1 MSPISAP
8 YGSWKSPITSDL
20 IASTAMS
27 LEMTAWDGEVQ
38 YWIEN
43 RPWEAGRSVVVRR
56 TPDGQV
62 MDITPPAYNARS
74 RVHEYGGGA
83 MTVEAGTIY
92 FSNFSDQRLYKVTAG
107 GVTDPQPLTPEGAWR
122 YADGIIDSWRKRL
135 ICVREDHTALTTNS
149 SPTCGRGE
157 GGEGLQQ
164 VVNTLVSIPLEGAE
178 TTDQIRALV
187 SGNDFYASP
196 RLSPDGKYLAWLTWN
211 HPNMPWDG
219 TELWVGKLAAEGM
232 LNTRC
237 VAGGLEESIYQPEWS
252 PDGTLYFVSDRSGWW
267 NLYHWKREAW
277 QVEPVL
283 EMDAE
288 FGRPQWVFGRPT
300 YGFTS
305 RAQGYNILCSY
316 NQNGTWRMGSIDL
329 KNNRLTPL
337 DCPYTDIRELSISPD
352 GRKALLIAGS
362 AFEAVSIVQLDV
374 ASGQYEV
381 LRRSIQEMVNPGYLS
396 APQAIEFPSSPVEKG
411 VQQTAH
417 AFFYPPCNPDYNE
430 PVSTSEKPP
439 LLVFSH
445 GGPTS
450 ATTTSLNLTIQYWTS
465 RGIAVLD
472 VNYRGSTGY
481 GRAYRQLLNG
491 QWGIADMDDCVNA
504 ALYLIERGLVDRERL
519 AIRGG
524 SAGGYTT
531 LCALT
536 FRDVFKAGASYFGIG
551 DLEIFVKDTHKFEAR
566 YIDSMVGPYPQALAI
581 YRQRSPIHAIQRL
594 SCPVIFFQGLDD
606 RIVPP
611 NQAEMMVVQLRKKGV
626 PVAYL
631 SYEGEG
637 HGFRRAE
644 NIKRSLDAELYFYS
658 KIFGFEIADAVE
670 PVQIENL

>member
-20 IASTAMS
+20 IASAAMS
-27 LEMTAWDGEVQ
+27 LEMTAWDGEIQ

-62 MDITPPAYNARS
+62 MDITPPAYNAHS

-83 MTVEAGTIY
+83 MTVGAGTIY
-92 FSNFSDQRLYKVTAG
+92 FSNFSDQRLYKVTADG
-107 GVTDPQPLTPEGAWR
+107 ATDPQPLTPEGAWR
-122 YADGIIDSWRKRL
+122 YADGVIDYRRKQL
-135 ICVREDHTALTTNS
+135 ICVREDHTALTP
-149 SPTCGRGE
+149 SPTRGRGE
-157 GGEGLQQ
+157 DAPSNQA
-164 VVNTLVSIPLEGAE
+164 VINTIVSIPLVGAK
-178 TTDQIRALV
+178 TPDQIRALV

-211 HPNMPWDG
+211 HPNLPWDG
-219 TELWVGKLAAEGM
+219 TELCVGELAAEGM
-232 LNTRC
+232 LNARC
-237 VAGGLEESIYQPEWS
+237 VAGGLKESIYQPEWS
-252 PDGTLYFVSDRSGWW
+252 PDGVLYFVSDRSGWW
-267 NLYHWKREAW
+267 NLYRWQREAL
-277 QVEPVL
+277 QVKPVL
-283 EMDAE
+283 EMTAE

-305 RAQGYNILCSY
+305 RAQADSILCSY
-316 NQNGTWRMGSIDL
+316 NQNGAWHMGSIDL
-329 KNNRLTPL
+329 KNNQLTPL
-337 DCPYTDIRELSISPD
+337 DCPYTDIRELCISPD

-362 AFEAVSIVQLDV
+362 AFEDLSIVQLDV

-381 LRRSIQEMVNPGYLS
+381 LRRSIQEAVDPGYLS
-396 APQAIEFPSSPVEKG
+396 APQTVEFSTGPVGKRG
-411 VQQTAH
+411 QQTVH
-417 AFFYPPCNPDYNE
+417 AFFYPPRNPDYSG
-430 PVSTSEKPP
+430 PVSANEKPP
-439 LLVFSH
+439 LLVFIH

-504 ALYLIERGLVDRERL
+504 ALYLIERGLVDKERL

-536 FRDVFKAGASYFGIG
+536 FRDVFKTGASYFGIG
-551 DLEIFVKDTHKFEAR
+551 DLEIFAKDTHKFEAR
-566 YIDSMVGPYPQALAI
+566 YIDSMVGPYPQALAT
-581 YRQRSPIHAIQRL
+581 YRERSPIHAIQRL

-611 NQAEMMVVQLRKKGV
+611 NQAEMMVAQLRKKGL
-626 PVAYL
+626 PVAYI

-658 KIFGFEIADAVE
+658 KIFGFEIADAIE

>member
-20 IASTAMS
+20 IASAVMS
-27 LEMTAWDGEVQ
+27 LEMTAWDGDVQ

-92 FSNFSDQRLYKVTAG
+92 FSNFSDQRLYKVTASG
-107 GVTDPQPLTPEGAWR
+107 ATDPQPLTPEGAWR

-135 ICVREDHTALTTNS
+135 ICVREDHTALTPS
-149 SPTCGRGE
+149 PSPTRGRGE
-157 GGEGLQQ
+157 DAPSNQA
-164 VVNTLVSIPLEGAE
+164 VINTIVSIPLEGAKNPH
-178 TTDQIRALV
+178 QIRELV

-219 TELWVGKLAAEGM
+219 TELWVGELAAEGM
-232 LNTRC
+232 LNARC

-252 PDGTLYFVSDRSGWW
+252 PDGVLYFVSDRSGWW
-267 NLYHWKREAW
+267 NLYRWKHEAW

-305 RAQGYNILCSY
+305 KAQGYSILCSY
-316 NQNGTWRMGSIDL
+316 NQNGTWRMGSIDI

-337 DCPYTDIRELSISPD
+337 DCPYTDIRELCISPD

-362 AFEAVSIVQLDV
+362 AFEDLSIVQLDV

-381 LRRSIQEMVNPGYLS
+381 LRRSIQETVDPGYLS
-396 APQAIEFPSSPVEKG
+396 APQVIEFLTGPVEKG
-411 VQQTAH
+411 GQQTAH

-472 VNYRGSTGY
+472 INYRGSTGY

-491 QWGIADMDDCVNA
+491 QWGIADIDDCVNA
-504 ALYLIERGLVDRERL
+504 ALYLVERGLVDRERL

-536 FRDVFKAGASYFGIG
+536 FRDVFKAGASYFGIA

-611 NQAEMMVVQLRKKGV
+611 NQAEMMVAQLRRKGL
-626 PVAYL
+626 PVAYI

-658 KIFGFEIADAVE
+658 KMFGFEIADAVE

>member
-1 MSPISAP
+1 MSPSAAP
-8 YGSWKSPITSDL
+8 YGSWKSPITSEL
-20 IASTAMS
+20 IASAEIGM
-27 LEMTAWDGEVQ
+27 EMTAWDGDVQ

-62 MDITPPAYNARS
+62 MDVTPPAYNARS

-83 MTVEAGTIY
+83 MTVEAGKIY
-92 FSNFSDQRLYKVTAG
+92 FSNFSDQRLYKVIAG
-107 GVTDPQPLTPEGAWR
+107 AASDPQPFTPEGAWR
-122 YADGIIDSWRKRL
+122 YADGIIDSRRKRL
-135 ICVREDHTALTTNS
+135 ICVREDHTALTPIPSHTS
-149 SPTCGRGE
+149 GRE
-157 GGEGLQQ
+157 ENAPSNQA
-164 VVNTLVSIPLEGAE
+164 VINTIVSMPLEAAE
-178 TTDQIRALV
+178 TPDQIRVLV
-187 SGNDFYASP
+187 SGNDFFASP
-196 RLSPDGKYLAWLTWN
+196 RLSPDGKYLAWLAWN

-219 TELWVGKLAAEGM
+219 TELWVGELAEEGM
-232 LNTRC
+232 MNVMS

-252 PDGTLYFVSDRSGWW
+252 PDGVLYFVSDRSGWW
-267 NLYHWKREAW
+267 NLYRWKRETW

-283 EMDAE
+283 EMAAE

-300 YGFTS
+300 YGFAH
-305 RAQGYNILCSY
+305 RAQGDCIICSY

-329 KNNRLTPL
+329 KNNQFTPL
-337 DCPYTDIRELSISPD
+337 DCPYTDIRELCISPD
-352 GRKALLIAGS
+352 GQKALLIAGS
-362 AFEAVSIVQLDV
+362 AFEAVSIVQLNV
-374 ASGQYEV
+374 ALGQFEV
-381 LRRSIQEMVNPGYLS
+381 LRGSIQETVDPGYLS
-396 APQAIEFPSSPVEKG
+396 APQTIEFPSGPVGERD
-411 VQQTAH
+411 QPTAH
-417 AFFYPPCNPDYNE
+417 AFFYPPCNRDYSG
-430 PVSTSEKPP
+430 PISAVEKPP
-439 LLVFSH
+439 LLVFIH

-491 QWGIADMDDCVNA
+491 QWGIADMDDCVNG
-504 ALYLIERGLVDRERL
+504 ALYLTERGLVNRDRL

-536 FRDVFKAGASYFGIG
+536 FRNVFKAGASYFGIG

-566 YIDSMVGPYPQALAI
+566 YIDSLVGPYPQALAI
-581 YRQRSPIHAIQRL
+581 YWERSPIHAIQRL
-594 SCPVIFFQGLDD
+594 SYPVIFFQGLED

-611 NQAEMMVVQLRKKGV
+611 NQAEMMVDQLRKKGL

-644 NIKRSLDAELYFYS
+644 NIKRSLDAELYFYA
-658 KIFGFEIADAVE
+658 KIFGFEIADVVE
-670 PVQIENL
+670 PVKIENL

>member
-20 IASTAMS
+20 IASAAMS
-27 LEMTAWDGEVQ
+27 LEMTAWDGNVQ

-107 GVTDPQPLTPEGAWR
+107 GATDPQPLTPEGAWR

-135 ICVREDHTALTTNS
+135 ICVREDHTALTPNS
-149 SPTCGRGE
+149 SPTSGRGE
-157 GGEGLQQ
+157 DAPSKQA
-164 VVNTLVSIPLEGAE
+164 VINTIVSIPLEGAE
-178 TTDQIRALV
+178 TTDQIRVLV

-196 RLSPDGKYLAWLTWN
+196 RLSPDGKYLAYLTWN

-219 TELWVGKLAAEGM
+219 TELWVGELAAEGM
-232 LNTRC
+232 LNDRC
-237 VAGGLEESIYQPEWS
+237 VAGGLDESIYQPEWS
-252 PDGTLYFVSDRSGWW
+252 PDGVLYFVSDRSGWW
-267 NLYHWKREAW
+267 NLYRWKREAW

-305 RAQGYNILCSY
+305 RPQGYSILCSY

-329 KNNRLTPL
+329 KNNQLTPL
-337 DCPYTDIRELSISPD
+337 DCPYTDIMALCISPD

-362 AFEAVSIVQLDV
+362 AFEDLSIVQLDV

-381 LRRSIQEMVNPGYLS
+381 LRRSIQEMVDPDYLS
-396 APQAIEFPSSPVEKG
+396 TPQAIEFLTGPVGKRG
-411 VQQTAH
+411 QQTAH
-417 AFFYPPCNPDYNE
+417 AFFYPPRNPDYSV
-430 PVSTSEKPP
+430 PVSASEKPP
-439 LLVFSH
+439 LLVFIH

-504 ALYLIERGLVDRERL
+504 ALYLIERGLVDREQL

-566 YIDSMVGPYPQALAI
+566 YIDSMIGPYPQALAI

-611 NQAEMMVVQLRKKGV
+611 NQAEMMVAQLRRKGL
-626 PVAYL
+626 PVAYI